1 LTRFC
6 HRNALTPHSTGR
18 DLQGFEESKQSSG
31 VVFAVC
37 SKDQRRFVTCL
48 FRKIGQMPVKPPRQR
63 AEPEDRTVQQ

>member
-1 LTRFC
+1 
-6 HRNALTPHSTGR
+6 
-18 DLQGFEESKQSSG
+18 LQGFEESKQSLG